1 MPLIELCTGECQK
14 LNCWQVSKCQQ
25 DCNTLKHKKRL
36 FYPTM
41 SYRKVS
47 NGNDIDESLFGKP
60 SGRRPRHNEGKS
72 NRNTPSNNVSRSQ
85 LAALGASIAVGNIK
99 DGLVVS
105 RSDLTNFKNM
115 TVIKTHDMVLQE
127 RANRNRARE
136 ERMKEAQKRKK
147 RMRELEAEGKKH
159 TVKSDLEI
167 IKEAE
172 SNALLSNAQKQ
183 RDQQEDL
190 VKGMNRMVAYAQCVA
205 VRDKQLSD
213 KAARA
218 SAAKE
223 ESRLLELRMEIDRLK
238 ALQVEEVKRKVVRAK
253 RMEDAKVIRKQKAD
267 KELARQMALE
277 AKELEGKQLLEMIAA
292 RKKQEAIKTAK
303 KRAEGAILL
312 QEVLQANQE
321 SIQAKKDAKQFD
333 LDENERILEY
343 LRQQDLKQK
352 KREEDEAAR
361 KARLEEETIRV
372 RAMQEKAQDNSDAEW
387 HRRMLRHTQEQEKKE
402 REQAKA
408 EAAKHKDA
416 MAELARVREQQMRV
430 KQIAD
435 AEEAAAQKYRHSKT
449 MSEQREAAAKERA
462 VEIKRTEDSRV
473 HSIELRKQID
483 KVEEERAHAKEIA
496 AHAAD
501 HIREERV
508 RKIHKLKQIR
518 NEKVEML
525 RKSGVPE
532 KYLTE
537 LQRMKITVA

>member
-1 MPLIELCTGECQK
+1 MKYQPRY
-14 LNCWQVSKCQQ
+14 
-25 DCNTLKHKKRL
+25 CNTLKHKKRL

-277 AKELEGKQLLEMIAA
+277 AKELEGKQLLEKIAA

-361 KARLEEETIRV
+361 KARLEEETIRG

>member
-1 MPLIELCTGECQK
+1 
-14 LNCWQVSKCQQ
+14 
-25 DCNTLKHKKRL
+25 
-36 FYPTM
+36 M

-47 NGNDIDESLFGKP
+47 NGQDVDESLFGKP
-60 SGRRPRHNEGKS
+60 SGRRPRHNEG
-72 NRNTPSNNVSRSQ
+72 RRGGPSAPSTAMSRSA
-85 LAALGASIAVGNIK
+85 LANLGASIAVGNIK

-105 RSDLTNFKNM
+105 RSDLNNFKDM
-115 TVIKTHDMVLQE
+115 TVIKTHDMVLKQ
-127 RANRNRARE
+127 RAARNKARE
-136 ERMKEAQKRKK
+136 DRMKEAQKRKK

-159 TVKSDLEI
+159 TVKSELEI

-205 VRDKQLSD
+205 VRDKQLMD

-218 SAAKE
+218 AAAKE

-238 ALQVEEVKRKVVRAK
+238 ALQAEEITRKIVRAK

-292 RKKQEAIKTAK
+292 RKKKEVIAQAK
-303 KRAEGAILL
+303 KRAEGAVLL
-312 QEVLQANQE
+312 QEVLKANQE
-321 SIQAKKDAKQFD
+321 SIQQKKANKQFD

-352 KREEDEAAR
+352 KREADEEAR
-361 KARLEEETIRV
+361 KARLEEETERV
-372 RAMQEKAQDNSDAEW
+372 RATQAKAQDNSDAEW
-387 HRRMLRHTQEQEKKE
+387 HRRMLRHTQEQEKKD
-402 REQAKA
+402 REQARA
-408 EAAKHKDA
+408 EAAKRAND

-449 MSEQREAAAKERA
+449 MSEQREAADKEKA
-462 VEIKRTEDSRV
+462 VEDRRNEDSRI

-483 KVEEERAHAKEIA
+483 RVEEERAKVKEA
-496 AHAAD
+496 RAHEAD
-501 HIREERV
+501 HIREEKI
-508 RKIHKLKQIR
+508 RKIYKLKQIR

-525 RKSGVPE
+525 RRSGVPE

>member
-1 MPLIELCTGECQK
+1 
-14 LNCWQVSKCQQ
+14 
-25 DCNTLKHKKRL
+25 
-36 FYPTM
+36 
-41 SYRKVS
+41 
-47 NGNDIDESLFGKP
+47 
-60 SGRRPRHNEGKS
+60 
-72 NRNTPSNNVSRSQ
+72 
-85 LAALGASIAVGNIK
+85 
-99 DGLVVS
+99 
-105 RSDLTNFKNM
+105 M
-115 TVIKTHDMVLQE
+115 TVIKTHDMVIQE
-127 RANRNRARE
+127 RAARNRARE
-136 ERMKEAQKRKK
+136 DRMKEAQKRKK

-159 TVKSDLEI
+159 TVRSELEI
-167 IKEAE
+167 IQEAE

-205 VRDKQLSD
+205 VRDKQLTD

-218 SAAKE
+218 AAAKE

-238 ALQVEEVKRKVVRAK
+238 ALQFEEEKRKVVRAK

-277 AKELEGKQLLEMIAA
+277 AKELEGKQLLEMIAK
-292 RKKQEAIKTAK
+292 RKKKEAIVAAAK
-303 KRAEGAILL
+303 RVEGAKLL

-333 LDENERILEY
+333 LAENERILEY

-352 KREEDEAAR
+352 KREADEQAR
-361 KARLEEETIRV
+361 KARLEEETERV
-372 RAMQEKAQDNSDAEW
+372 RATQAKAQDNSDAEW

-402 REQAKA
+402 REKAKS
-408 EAAKHKDA
+408 EAAKHAND

-462 VEIKRTEDSRV
+462 VEDKRSEDSRV

-483 KVEEERAHAKEIA
+483 RVEEERAVEKERYA
-496 AHAAD
+496 READ
-501 HIREERV
+501 WIREERIK
-508 RKIHKLKQIR
+508 KIHKLKQIR

-525 RKSGVPE
+525 RRSGVPE
-532 KYLTE
+532 KYLAE

>member
-1 MPLIELCTGECQK
+1 MPGALPSRNWEEQWCSTAQHAQQRCNGTNELTFFYNFLFFLFFLIICVEKQFCGP
-14 LNCWQVSKCQQ
+14 V
-25 DCNTLKHKKRL
+25 
-36 FYPTM
+36 
-41 SYRKVS
+41 
-47 NGNDIDESLFGKP
+47 
-60 SGRRPRHNEGKS
+60 
-72 NRNTPSNNVSRSQ
+72 
-85 LAALGASIAVGNIK
+85 
-99 DGLVVS
+99 
-105 RSDLTNFKNM
+105 
-115 TVIKTHDMVLQE
+115 
-127 RANRNRARE
+127 
-136 ERMKEAQKRKK
+136 
-147 RMRELEAEGKKH
+147 
-159 TVKSDLEI
+159 EI

-205 VRDKQLSD
+205 VRDKQLMD

-218 SAAKE
+218 AAAKE

-238 ALQVEEVKRKVVRAK
+238 ALQAEEIKRKIVRAK

-292 RKKQEAIKTAK
+292 RKKKEVIAQAK
-303 KRAEGAILL
+303 KRAEGAVLL
-312 QEVLQANQE
+312 QEVLKANQE
-321 SIQAKKDAKQFD
+321 SIQQKKANKQFD

-352 KREEDEAAR
+352 KREADEEAR
-361 KARLEEETIRV
+361 KARLEEETERV
-372 RAMQEKAQDNSDAEW
+372 RATQAKAQDNSDAEW
-387 HRRMLRHTQEQEKKE
+387 HRRMLRHTQEQEKKD
-402 REQAKA
+402 REQARA
-408 EAAKHKDA
+408 EAAKRAND

-449 MSEQREAAAKERA
+449 MSEQREAADKEKA
-462 VEIKRTEDSRV
+462 VEDRRNEDSRI

-483 KVEEERAHAKEIA
+483 RVEEERAKVKEAK
-496 AHAAD
+496 AHEAD
-501 HIREERV
+501 HIREEKI
-508 RKIHKLKQIR
+508 RKIYKLKQIR

-525 RKSGVPE
+525 RRSGVPE

>member
-1 MPLIELCTGECQK
+1 
-14 LNCWQVSKCQQ
+14 
-25 DCNTLKHKKRL
+25 
-36 FYPTM
+36 M

-292 RKKQEAIKTAK
+292 RKKQEAIQTAK

-333 LDENERILEY
+333 IDENERILEY

>member
-1 MPLIELCTGECQK
+1 
-14 LNCWQVSKCQQ
+14 
-25 DCNTLKHKKRL
+25 
-36 FYPTM
+36 
-41 SYRKVS
+41 
-47 NGNDIDESLFGKP
+47 
-60 SGRRPRHNEGKS
+60 
-72 NRNTPSNNVSRSQ
+72 
-85 LAALGASIAVGNIK
+85 
-99 DGLVVS
+99 
-105 RSDLTNFKNM
+105 
-115 TVIKTHDMVLQE
+115 
-127 RANRNRARE
+127 
-136 ERMKEAQKRKK
+136 
-147 RMRELEAEGKKH
+147 
-159 TVKSDLEI
+159 
-167 IKEAE
+167 
-172 SNALLSNAQKQ
+172 
-183 RDQQEDL
+183 
-190 VKGMNRMVAYAQCVA
+190 MVAYAQCVA

-292 RKKQEAIKTAK
+292 RKKQEAIQTAK

-333 LDENERILEY
+333 IDENERILEY

-483 KVEEERAHAKEIA
+483 K
-496 AHAAD
+496 D
-501 HIREERV
+501 
-508 RKIHKLKQIR
+508 
-518 NEKVEML
+518 
-525 RKSGVPE
+525 RKSV
-532 KYLTE
+532 
-537 LQRMKITVA
+537 V